1 MNAGLQGT
9 TTPAKHR
16 LAVIA
21 MCLLALVWGA
31 SFAAMKFTLNA
42 TLSVGAMLTIRFTL
56 GALCLWILARVFR
69 ASFTRAAVRDGLVL
83 GLWLTAVFWFQ
94 ADGLRFTTT
103 AKSGFITGLYVLFTP
118 IVSLMFRDRLRLSHG
133 LGAVVAT
140 LGLYLL
146 VHDASAPMGGWNR
159 GDTETLLC
167 AVCCGFHIVLTAHY
181 SRRSSGWV
189 LATIQVATVALLSLV
204 ITSFLPAPHGFQNLV
219 GPLTTPGVWIAIA
232 YQALLA
238 TALAFWGMSTFQAHL
253 GATEAAIIYSMEP
266 VYTALIAMSGLV
278 PGVHEKLG
286 PTQMLGGFLLFAAM
300 LLAELGPKL
309 LKSRTE
315 TPDAIG

>member
-1 MNAGLQGT
+1 MNPSAPDSG
-9 TTPAKHR
+9 KHR

-31 SFAAMKFTLNA
+31 SFAAMKFTLNSN
-42 TLSVGAMLTIRFTL
+42 LSVGAMLTLRFSL
-56 GALCLWILARVFR
+56 GALCLGILARAFG
-69 ASFTRAAVRDGLVL
+69 APFTRQAMRDGVVL
-83 GLWLTAVFWFQ
+83 GLWLTLVFWLQ

-118 IVSLMFRDRLRLSHG
+118 VVSLLFRDRLKRSHA
-133 LGAVVAT
+133 LGALIAT
-140 LGLYLL
+140 MGLFLL
-146 VHDASAPMGGWNR
+146 VHEPGAPFGGWNR

-189 LATIQVATVALLSLV
+189 LATLQVSVVAAISMA
-204 ITSFLPAPHGFQNLV
+204 ITALLPAPHGFQNLWL
-219 GPLTTPGVWIAIA
+219 PLTDPGVWIAIA
-232 YQALLA
+232 YQAFLA

-266 VYTALIAMSGLV
+266 VYTALIALSGWV
-278 PGVHEKLG
+278 PGIRERLG
-286 PTQMLGGFLLFAAM
+286 PVQLLGGALLFSAM
-300 LLAELGPKL
+300 LLAELGPRWM
-309 LKSRTE
+309 KSRSDE
-315 TPDAIG
+315 EEAIG